1 MQSDSMRT
9 RDKSQQVGD
18 ATVFYREAGPA
29 HAPVMLLLHGFPTAS
44 HMSKLASAAVLVGAL
59 LSGAAQAQEPEKP
72 TIVLVHGAF
81 ADSSGWNGVTERLV
95 KDGYTV
101 VAAANPLRGVK
112 ADADYV
118 SSLVASIDKPVVL
131 VGHSYGGVVI
141 SGAANGRHNVKA
153 MVFVG
158 AFAPDQGEAVVELA
172 GKFPGGTLG
181 EALAPPVKLR
191 DGGVELTIDRAKFHA
206 QFAHDV
212 PAEQAALM
220 AAGQRPI
227 TQAALTEAAGK
238 PAWKALPSWFIYGS
252 GDKNIPAA
260 GLAFMA
266 ERARSKNTVVI
277 EGASHVVMVSHPQ
290 AVADIIKQAAERTH
304 P

>member
-1 MQSDSMRT
+1 
-9 RDKSQQVGD
+9 
-18 ATVFYREAGPA
+18 
-29 HAPVMLLLHGFPTAS
+29 
-44 HMSKLASAAVLVGAL
+44 MSKLAFAALIAGTL
-59 LSGAAQAQEPEKP
+59 LSGNAQAQEPSKP

-81 ADSSGWNGVTERLV
+81 ADSSSWNGVTKRLIA
-95 KDGYTV
+95 DGYTV

-118 SSLVASIDKPVVL
+118 SGLVATIDRPVVL
-131 VGHSYGGVVI
+131 VGHSYGGAVI
-141 SGAANGRHNVKA
+141 SGAAKGHGHVRA
-153 MVFVG
+153 LVFVA
-158 AFAPDQGEAVVELA
+158 AFAPDKGEAPGELA
-172 GKFPGGTLG
+172 GKFPGGSLG
-181 EALAPPVKLR
+181 EALAAPVKL
-191 DGGVELTIDRAKFHA
+191 DGGGGDLYIDQAKFHA

-212 PAEQAALM
+212 PAEEAALM

-227 TQAALTEAAGK
+227 TEAALTEAAGE

-266 ERARSKNTVVI
+266 KRAGSKKTVVI
-277 EGASHVVMVSHPQ
+277 DGASHVVMVSHPQ
-290 AVADIIKQAAERTH
+290 AVADVIKQAAGQGQ